1 LLIWPS
7 WLVSISLNS
16 SLLPDFEDEAP
27 APALFSDFEAE
38 LPPAADDVPAPVD
51 DDVPPSDED
60 LLLCDIE
67 GDELELDLLFVASSA
82 YADAAAKASSEKPSS
97 TDFTFIAKPPKS
109 LEIGLAGT
117 RRARA
122 R

>member
-1 LLIWPS
+1 
-7 WLVSISLNS
+7 V
-16 SLLPDFEDEAP
+16 
-27 APALFSDFEAE
+27 
-38 LPPAADDVPAPVD
+38 PPAADEVPPVD
-51 DDVPPSDED
+51 DDAPLDDGVLP
-60 LLLCDIE
+60 CDIE

-122 R
+122 G

>member
-1 LLIWPS
+1 MPS

-27 APALFSDFEAE
+27 APALFSDFEAA
-38 LPPAADDVPAPVD
+38 LPPAAPVD
-51 DDVPPSDED
+51 DDVPPEDSD

-82 YADAAAKASSEKPSS
+82 YADAPAKASSEKPSS

-109 LEIGLAGT
+109 LEIGLA
-117 RRARA
+117 
-122 R
+122 